1 MILLPFPP
9 NSFVSLALSLSQ
21 HVRRVG
27 PGVFFVNL
35 QWPKVDQGCI
45 TNTTNW
51 NLLQLPI
58 SNNDDGGGNLICTS
72 SLWEPEIPEVKN
84 TQKTRCN
91 QALCFFYFSSPC
103 LVGPP
108 SDLIDWSFCKE
119 LSILLYVCSFLFCK
133 RRRIVRWRRNKSCI

>member
-1 MILLPFPP
+1 
-9 NSFVSLALSLSQ
+9 
-21 HVRRVG
+21 
-27 PGVFFVNL
+27 
-35 QWPKVDQGCI
+35 VDQGCI

-91 QALCFFYFSSPC
+91 QGRNQALCFKKNSSPC

-108 SDLIDWSFCKE
+108 SDIID
-119 LSILLYVCSFLFCK
+119 
-133 RRRIVRWRRNKSCI
+133 